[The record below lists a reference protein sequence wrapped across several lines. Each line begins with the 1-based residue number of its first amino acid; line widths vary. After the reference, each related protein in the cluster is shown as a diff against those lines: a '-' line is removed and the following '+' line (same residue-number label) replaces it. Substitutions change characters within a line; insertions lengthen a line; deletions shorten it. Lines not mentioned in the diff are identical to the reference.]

1 MAYIKVVCGKTKTR
15 ISAEIPWQS
24 SKKCMSHKVTLALD
38 CKEKQM
44 KRRNPLPKP
53 LPSPR
58 KEANQAN
65 LGRVDFPLYP
75 PSRLLFSTPPFKK
88 RKKDLLCFR
97 ADVRFGFSS
106 SARERKKKGLENE
119 IWKSKSIK
127 EFGHWKTTVS
137 QWDMSCLM
145 ERGIM
150 KKKIDN
156 KIKK

>member
-1 MAYIKVVCGKTKTR
+1 MTYIKVVCGKTKTR

-24 SKKCMSHKVTLALD
+24 SKKCMSQKVTLALD
-38 CKEKQM
+38 CKDKQM

-88 RKKDLLCFR
+88 
-97 ADVRFGFSS
+97 
-106 SARERKKKGLENE
+106 ERKISCASGLMCAWVSAPQPEKEKKRPGERDLEKQEYQGIWSLENNGQPMGHVVLDGE
-119 IWKSKSIK
+119 GDHEK
-127 EFGHWKTTVS
+127 EN
-137 QWDMSCLM
+137 
-145 ERGIM
+145 R
-150 KKKIDN
+150 
-156 KIKK
+156 